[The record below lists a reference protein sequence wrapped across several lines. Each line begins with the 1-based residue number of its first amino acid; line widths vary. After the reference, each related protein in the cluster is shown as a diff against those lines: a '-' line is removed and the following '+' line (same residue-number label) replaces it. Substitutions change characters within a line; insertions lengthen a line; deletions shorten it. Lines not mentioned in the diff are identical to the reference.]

1 MLRRF
6 LHVGFLA
13 LVCTALAV
21 PAFPSPALAGEGGGS
36 KPKRSKVID
45 FEDELVEGMNKRP
58 LDSLSQIG
66 DAARRKKKPHL
77 YRKRIGFRAET
88 LETLRESRY
97 VQ

>member
-1 MLRRF
+1 MPFNRGF
-6 LHVGFLA
+6 IYSVIGFL
-13 LVCTALAV
+13 LCVILSTETAQATDKV
-21 PAFPSPALAGEGGGS
+21 
-36 KPKRSKVID
+36 KREKVID

-66 DAARRKKKPHL
+66 DAARRRKKPHL

-88 LETLRESRY
+88 LETARLSRY